1 MLKEDIYVNL
11 TYPPPGSQ
19 ESEHLIQNGAAPILN
34 LSDVFLD
41 VHYWYYFGYIIFDL
55 EQEVASFAQEVW
67 SPDNQIP
74 EKSLQK
80 FWGLQSS
87 SVLNS
92 VPWSCL
98 KSIDVRY
105 NVEQH
110 IKHPAKKKRSYR
122 KW

>member
-1 MLKEDIYVNL
+1 MKSLLIWSVFSDIHHYVEGR
-11 TYPPPGSQ
+11 YICQFDISPPGSQ

-98 KSIDVRY
+98 
-105 NVEQH
+105 
-110 IKHPAKKKRSYR
+110 
-122 KW
+122 